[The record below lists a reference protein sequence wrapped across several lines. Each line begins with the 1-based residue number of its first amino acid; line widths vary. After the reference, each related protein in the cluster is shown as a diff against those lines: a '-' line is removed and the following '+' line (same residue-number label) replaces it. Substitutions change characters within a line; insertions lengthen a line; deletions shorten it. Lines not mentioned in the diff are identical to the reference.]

1 MKKSG
6 LNILFMLWLLLLSM
20 SPVGAEELVFWNF
33 WDPKFILPVIE
44 AFEKENPGCKIRNEQ
59 ITWGNGLDKIVVAM
73 ANGRAPDICEIGS
86 TWMGKFMGEGA
97 LIDVTDKFSDL
108 KPEFIM
114 WEPATWKGRLYGM
127 PWLAGTRVL
136 FYNRQMFAEVGLN
149 PDQPPLT
156 WAEFL
161 SAAQKLHNPAQGRY
175 GFGMNAGEGHILYK
189 KFMPFVWGNGGRIL
203 DENGSF
209 IFDSPAT
216 REALQFYLELKKYSY
231 SEKQDLLDEAFKRGT
246 LGMAISGSWNFA
258 RYPKDA
264 PNLDFGVAVLPKPA
278 ADKGFSTSFLGGEI
292 LVLFKTC
299 KNPDLA
305 AKFIRFLTR
314 PENTLPITKEALV
327 SFPAAISSFEDPF
340 FTADPRLKVFLD
352 QMKTGIHPPIH
363 PLWIE
368 LEKIVNTMV
377 EKAMYG
383 ESADKVFAEA
393 AEEFRRISE
402 RKENNRIE
410 REQAAAPVDN
420 SPGAAHGNGGSMQIT
435 LLVLIAV
442 GTLINAI
449 LLTFLLIEVKKNA
462 R

>member
-1 MKKSG
+1 MQNRYNKIV
-6 LNILFMLWLLLLSM
+6 LLVILLVQLI
-20 SPVGAEELVFWNF
+20 SPVAGEELLFWNF

-44 AFEKENPGCKIRNEQ
+44 QFEKENPGVKIRNEQ

-73 ANGRAPDICEIGS
+73 ANGRSPDICEIGS

-108 KPEFIM
+108 KPDYMM
-114 WEPATWKGRLYGM
+114 WKPATWKGRLYGM

-136 FYNRQMFAEVGLN
+136 FYNKQLFTQVGLD
-149 PDQPPLT
+149 PEKPPTT
-156 WAEFL
+156 WAQMLEY
-161 SAAQKLHNPAQGRY
+161 AQKLHQPDKGLY

-189 KFMPFVWGNGGRIL
+189 KFMPFVWGNGGRIID
-203 DENGSF
+203 DEGNF
-209 IFDSPAT
+209 VFDSTAT
-216 REALQFYLELKKYSY
+216 RQALDFYLNLKKYSY
-231 SEKQDLLDEAFKRGT
+231 CEKQDLLDEAFKRGT
-246 LGMAISGSWNFA
+246 LGMGISGSWNFA

-278 ADKGFSTSFLGGEI
+278 ENKGFSTSFLGGEI
-292 LVLFKTC
+292 LVLFKGC
-299 KNPDLA
+299 KNPDMS

-314 PENTLPITKEALV
+314 SENTLPITKEALV
-327 SFPAAISSFEDPF
+327 SFPAALSSYGDSFFE
-340 FTADPRLKVFLD
+340 ADPRLKVFIE
-352 QMKTGIHPPIH
+352 QMKTGIHPPVH

-368 LEKIVNTMV
+368 LEKIINTAV
-377 EKAMYG
+377 EGAMYG
-383 ESADKVFAEA
+383 DSADKVLVEAEA
-393 AEEFRRISE
+393 EFKRISL

-410 REQAAAPVDN
+410 REQGANAHNANGENGKSN
-420 SPGAAHGNGGSMQIT
+420 STQVT

-449 LLTFLLIEVKKNA
+449 LLTFLLLEVKKNA